1 MKNGGVRIFDFKDF
15 ETLSAKSLLKILKVV
30 NSALNEK
37 GQFIFFTDKE
47 AVFNLEVL
55 HPTNIY
61 MLTKPVLFPYGDFR
75 VKEVNLRAEKNMD
88 KKKKTEITKK
98 FKEGLYYAN

>member
-15 ETLSAKSLLKILKVV
+15 ETLSAKALLKILKIV

-37 GQFIFFTDKE
+37 GQFIFFIDKE
-47 AVFNLEVL
+47 AVFDLNIL
-55 HPTNIY
+55 HPASVY

-75 VKEVNLRAEKNMD
+75 VKEINLRAEKNMN
-88 KKKKTEITKK
+88 KKKKMEITKK
-98 FKEGLYYAN
+98 FLASALRA